1 MKKRKSHRSQ
11 SRFVAEDKYSPS
23 TYLRLCHRCLFLN
36 EGSKDIEKCSRCE
49 SHFAE
54 FSSTNPAE
62 YKNVDFGSEEDPI
75 QEAIV
80 DFEAE
85 TVKGAEDES
94 SEASSTKDSDEDDES
109 EEGQREQK
117 KRGTPI
123 SGLSVLW

>member
-1 MKKRKSHRSQ
+1 MKKRKNHRSQ

-36 EGSKDIEKCSRCE
+36 EGSKYIEKCARCD

-54 FSSTNPAE
+54 FSSTNSE
-62 YKNVDFGSEEDPI
+62 DYKNIDFGSEEDPI
-75 QEAIV
+75 QESIV

-85 TVKGAEDES
+85 TVKGAEDTA
-94 SEASSTKDSDEDDES
+94 SEQDSGEDEES
-109 EEGQREQK
+109 EGEQREQR